1 MMQSMATVI
10 DLIAG
15 LKYQGID
22 KIGFMTEN
30 PN

>member
-1 MMQSMATVI
+1 VI